1 MPAALTAYTVLF
13 AWSFLAAT
21 ILPLSSEAP
30 LAALVYQRREWVLP
44 VLVATLGNYLGACTT
59 YGLAR
64 AAARATG
71 AGARDGRF
79 QQQAVRLVS
88 RYGAPAMLLS
98 WVPLIGDAL
107 VVIAGAAA
115 MPFARFSVAVVIGKA
130 ARYALVAWLA
140 WKVSAGATH

>member
-1 MPAALTAYTVLF
+1 MPSAVTAYTVLF

-44 VLVATLGNYLGACTT
+44 VLVATIGNYLGACTT

-71 AGARDGRF
+71 AGAGGGRF
-79 QQQAVRLVS
+79 QQQAVRLCRQGSHRSCRRPVLC
-88 RYGAPAMLLS
+88 R
-98 WVPLIGDAL
+98 V
-107 VVIAGAAA
+107 
-115 MPFARFSVAVVIGKA
+115 KA
-130 ARYALVAWLA
+130 
-140 WKVSAGATH
+140 